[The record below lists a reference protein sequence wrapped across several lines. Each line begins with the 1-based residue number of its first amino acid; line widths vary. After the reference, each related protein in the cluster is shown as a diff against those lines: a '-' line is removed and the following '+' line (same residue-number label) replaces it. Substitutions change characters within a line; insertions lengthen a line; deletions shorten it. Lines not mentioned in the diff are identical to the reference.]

1 MIFSYFQDLLHLDL
15 LPSHQQLF
23 SSPYYPTSS
32 YHNTQYMVSHPIS
45 PFDTY
50 SSPILP
56 HPPTLHNTLSKGSP
70 NTHGLPTPPPSNT
83 QDAQDQI
90 YSQLQLPSASN
101 HGSMKKKK
109 VSTAVE
115 SRGPSNNHASAS
127 SSSISS
133 SPNYRETE
141 YYDKDVKVWA
151 VEYGPE
157 VFTIRKKTVK
167 VWHYL
172 KAVNC
177 SYQKI
182 NIRYHKTKISR

>member
-32 YHNTQYMVSHPIS
+32 YHNTQSMVSHPIS

-50 SSPILP
+50 SSPLLA
-56 HPPTLHNTLSKGSP
+56 HPPTLQNPLGKGSP
-70 NTHGLPTPPPSNT
+70 NTHGLPPPPPSNT
-83 QDAQDQI
+83 QNTDDQI

-101 HGSMKKKK
+101 NGSMKKKQIH
-109 VSTAVE
+109 TGVE
-115 SRGPSNNHASAS
+115 SRGPSNNLVSAS

-167 VWHYL
+167 V
-172 KAVNC
+172 
-177 SYQKI
+177 
-182 NIRYHKTKISR
+182 